1 MDRKEIDV
9 AAYNGKEINSPIIAD
24 EIYWLGMYYIY
35 KICNADNIPTE
46 QAQIIKRNF
55 TQKVD
60 DIARYEQIFLD
71 SLRVMTEL
79 DKLIAP
85 ESELTGLDKSALV
98 EKIIRFQ
105 ATLNG
110 TLEKHDGEI
119 PELYHRIM
127 EKLEEMKANE
137 SQKEKLLYTD
147 RSKARS

>member
-46 QAQIIKRNF
+46 QAQTIKRNF

-110 TLEKHDGEI
+110 TLKKHDGEI
-119 PELYHRIM
+119 PELYHRTM
-127 EKLEEMKANE
+127 EKLEEMNIAHGA
-137 SQKEKLLYTD
+137 T
-147 RSKARS
+147 SK

>member
-85 ESELTGLDKSALV
+85 KSELTGLDKSALV

-119 PELYHRIM
+119 PELYHRTM

-137 SQKEKLLYTD
+137 S
-147 RSKARS
+147 S